1 MKKPKLLI
9 IAGSDPTSGAGIQS
23 DCLTAFSLGVYPM
36 TVTTSVTS
44 QNDLGVIDRFDL
56 PSEVIA
62 SQLEGLLSRFDF
74 NAIKIGMI
82 GSVAALNT
90 IVKLL
95 KHYKHKCPFILL
107 DPVLK
112 ASNSA
117 SLSEQTL
124 GDAIRQD
131 LMPLLSLIT
140 PNLHEY
146 ETLFLDSESNA
157 SNNWHTQDYLSNLT
171 LPSFEDHNCAILL
184 KGGHF
189 ADEATDLLI
198 ESPTKTPIK
207 FSASRVEAPFTHGT
221 GCTLSTAIC
230 AYILNGNTLEEAIRK
245 AKAYLL
251 SGISNPVLLGNNYG
265 AINKWR

>member
-1 MKKPKLLI
+1 MEKPKLLI
-9 IAGSDPTSGAGIQS
+9 IAGSDPTSGAGVQS
-23 DCLTAFSLGVYPM
+23 DCLTAFSLGIYPM

-56 PSEVIA
+56 SSEVIT

-74 NAIKIGMI
+74 DAIKIGMI

-95 KHYKHKCPFILL
+95 KQYRYKCPFILL

-117 SLSEQTL
+117 SLSEQAL
-124 GDAIRQD
+124 SEAIRKD

-146 ETLFLDSESNA
+146 ETLFGESK
-157 SNNWHTQDYLSNLT
+157 SKGENNWHTQAYFENLT
-171 LPSFEDHNCAILL
+171 LPSFKDHNCAILL

-189 ADEATDLLI
+189 TDEATDLLI
-198 ESPTKTPIK
+198 ESSDKTPIK
-207 FSASRVEAPFTHGT
+207 FSASRVEAPFAHGT

-230 AYILNGNTLEEAIRK
+230 AYILKGDALEEAIRK